1 MSAKISYAKISK
13 TFSIP
18 DENRVAY
25 ESYSFANPKHIVLLN
40 DLLIFVL
47 CSFSF
52 WGQTLL
58 KKKIKYLILFFI
70 CFINALY
77 GSEAVSSVA
86 HTEKLAE
93 NR

>member
-1 MSAKISYAKISK
+1 MQ
-13 TFSIP
+13 
-18 DENRVAY
+18 
-25 ESYSFANPKHIVLLN
+25 LLFLGTN
-40 DLLIFVL
+40 IAE
-47 CSFSF
+47 
-52 WGQTLL
+52 
-58 KKKIKYLILFFI
+58 KKIKYLILFFI